1 MKRPDIARLKS
12 IIGGKGIYIGAAAC
26 MIAVGGI
33 GAATYNKAVKRINDG
48 LNNTTPSIT
57 ESRQNDVY
65 ADEKKTDVPKE
76 DNSSAA
82 DSSADSSSLTENVT
96 APDKPTISQP
106 NVMPVNGEI
115 INPFS
120 FGELVKS
127 ETLDVWKT
135 HDGVDIKAE
144 KGTAVKAM
152 NHGEVTEIKEDP
164 LWGYTVE
171 IDHGSGIISCYYNLS
186 ASMMVEEG
194 DTVDS
199 GQIIGSIGDTA
210 QIEAAMP
217 SHLHFAV
224 KRNGEWTDPI
234 SYIDPYSNK

>member
-1 MKRPDIARLKS
+1 MKRPDIARIKS

-48 LNNTTPSIT
+48 LNNTAPSIT
-57 ESRQNDVY
+57 ESRQSDVY

-76 DNSSAA
+76 DESSAA
-82 DSSADSSSLTENVT
+82 ESKLDLSSQTDSITV
-96 APDKPTISQP
+96 PDEPAVSQP
-106 NVMPVNGEI
+106 NVMPINGEI

-135 HDGVDIKAE
+135 HDGIDIKGE

-164 LWGYTVE
+164 LWGYTVA
-171 IDHGSGIISCYYNLS
+171 IDHGSGIVSYYYNLS

-199 GQIIGSIGDTA
+199 GQIIGTIGDTA

-224 KRNGEWTDPI
+224 KRNGDWTDPV

>member
-1 MKRPDIARLKS
+1 MKRPDFAKIKG
-12 IIGGKGIYIGAAAC
+12 IIGGKGIYIAAAAC

-33 GAATYNKAVKRINDG
+33 GAATYNSAVKKINDG

-57 ESRQNDVY
+57 ENSRAGIY
-65 ADEKKTDVPKE
+65 ADEKKNDVPKE
-76 DNSSAA
+76 DESLASEAEVKESSEAEEV
-82 DSSADSSSLTENVT
+82 SE
-96 APDKPTISQP
+96 PEEPIISQP

-127 ETLDVWKT
+127 ETLNVWKT

-152 NHGEVTEIKEDP
+152 NHGEVTEIREDP
-164 LWGYTVE
+164 LWGFTVT
-171 IDHGSGIISCYYNLS
+171 IDHGSGIVSYYYNLS
-186 ASMMVEEG
+186 ASMTVEEG
-194 DTVDS
+194 DVVDS

-224 KRNGEWTDPI
+224 KRNGDWTDPI

>member
-1 MKRPDIARLKS
+1 MKRPDFARIKGILGS
-12 IIGGKGIYIGAAAC
+12 KGIYIAAAAC

-33 GAATYNKAVKRINDG
+33 GAATYNSAVKKINDG

-57 ESRQNDVY
+57 ESSRAGIY
-65 ADEKKTDVPKE
+65 ADEKKNDVPKE
-76 DNSSAA
+76 TESSK
-82 DSSADSSSLTENVT
+82 SESETDSSSASEEVSR
-96 APDKPTISQP
+96 PEEPVISQP

-127 ETLDVWKT
+127 ETLEVWKT

-144 KGTAVKAM
+144 TGTAVKAM
-152 NHGEVTEIKEDP
+152 NRGEVVEIREDP
-164 LWGYTVE
+164 LWGFTVT
-171 IDHGSGIISCYYNLS
+171 IDHGSGIVSYYCNLS

-224 KRNGEWTDPI
+224 KRSGEWTDPI